1 MQASSIIEMNR
12 FYKVVIYYWLFFSAS
27 FLHGQAL
34 NEVRFVDMDFGVEEI
49 ERWEFV
55 FGHGVSAADFDNDG
69 DIDFFVSTVDGVR
82 DRLYVNDGVGSFSE
96 EAGSYGL
103 ASVSGSTTAIWFD
116 YNADSLL
123 DLLVAGDCYNDDCSS
138 LGKIR
143 LYKQEESGFF
153 VESTEGSGFG
163 IDDYYNNV
171 NRKIGGMVAGDIDG
185 NGYLDV
191 IVTFWKG
198 PLLIYMN
205 DEDGTFTESST
216 QLNVNSPQLAHWQPL
231 IHDFNRDGLQD
242 IYVNVDFR
250 PNRLWIAN
258 GNGTFRESAGEY
270 GLATS
275 FNEMGLAI
283 GDYDNDNDFDFF
295 LTNIFNYP
303 GNNILYTREQIGNQV
318 LFVDKS
324 EEMSVANAGWGWGTT
339 FFDANNDGWLDL
351 AACNGYLDIVDS
363 SRFWLNDEGGGFIDY
378 SSESSFNDALTSTT
392 LISADLD
399 RDGDLDLIQS
409 VKGDETGFGS
419 VLEPVRHYDN
429 TSSTGGF
436 FVIKPRMKG
445 PNTFAIG
452 AIVKIRTGSLS
463 QMRLITAGTSFYGQ
477 EPAEAFFGVGDSRVV
492 DEVSIEWPDG
502 LRSRWF
508 NLSANKMHV
517 LVNDDSTSVIDT
529 LRRETEVSNSGGIV
543 LGTNDLHYEK
553 SIVVFPN
560 PSTGEFQVM
569 LRNDL
574 YGFLEVQVINSTG
587 MIVAS
592 RAFTKDFFKFVSNSF
607 SIEGKGLF
615 YVRISVDNQVFY
627 KKVIVF

>member
-1 MQASSIIEMNR
+1 MKRFFISCFLFTYYLFCGKVLGQSSGVQ
-12 FYKVVIYYWLFFSAS
+12 FHDVTQWDVVLY
-27 FLHGQAL
+27 
-34 NEVRFVDMDFGVEEI
+34 VEK
-49 ERWEFV
+49 WEQE

-96 EAGSYGL
+96 EAESYGL

-123 DLLVAGDCYNDDCSS
+123 DLLVTGDCYTNDDCSS

-198 PLLIYMN
+198 PILIYMN

-409 VKGDETGFGS
+409 VKGDRIDFRT
-419 VLEPVRHYDN
+419 EPVRHYEN
-429 TSSTGGF
+429 TGSTGGF
-436 FVIKPRMKG
+436 FVVKPRMKG

-452 AIVKIRTGSLS
+452 SIVKIRTGSLS

-477 EPAEAFFGVGDSRVV
+477 EPAEAFFGVGNNEMI

-508 NLSANKMHV
+508 NLNVNEIHV
-517 LVNDDSTSVIDT
+517 LMNDDPSSIIDT
-529 LRRETEVSNSGGIV
+529 LRLGAGASNSGNVV
-543 LGTNDLHYEK
+543 LGTEDLSYEK
-553 SIVVFPN
+553 PVVAFPN
-560 PSTGEFQVM
+560 PSTGEFQLM
-569 LRNDL
+569 LKNDL
-574 YGFLEVQVINSTG
+574 QGYVDVQITNAVGMNVGSETFL
-587 MIVAS
+587 
-592 RAFTKDFFKFVSNSF
+592 KNSF
-607 SIEGKGLF
+607 RFASDPVSISGKGLF
-615 YVRISVDNQVFY
+615 YVKISIEDQVFY
-627 KKVIVF
+627 EKVIVR